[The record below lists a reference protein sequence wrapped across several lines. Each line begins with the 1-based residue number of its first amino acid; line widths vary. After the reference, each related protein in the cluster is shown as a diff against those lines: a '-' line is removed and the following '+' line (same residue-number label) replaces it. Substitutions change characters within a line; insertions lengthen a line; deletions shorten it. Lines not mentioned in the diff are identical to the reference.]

1 MAAGWTLIFRF
12 SGNKTN
18 FYRKIASC
26 FFLPMLLDF
35 MKKPEIEKAFYFI
48 KLNLFSSMHI
58 LGRIFSF
65 FFPNKAIV
73 YIDKNTI

>member
-1 MAAGWTLIFRF
+1 M
-12 SGNKTN
+12 
-18 FYRKIASC
+18 
-26 FFLPMLLDF
+26 FFLPVLLDL
-35 MKKPEIEKAFYFI
+35 MKKSGDRKGIYFI